1 VFVNHKKKRNKEKK
15 KMGKHQIALQALH
28 VIPSTDQGRASYSL
42 GHRQLSKR
50 LSDGLSTVGQH
61 YTNLNNLSAFTKSS

>member
-28 VIPSTDQGRASYSL
+28 TSFPAQTRGERRIHWAIG
-42 GHRQLSKR
+42 
-50 LSDGLSTVGQH
+50 
-61 YTNLNNLSAFTKSS
+61 N